1 MNTEQRIAFRKL
13 LSDCLMYMSEKGR
26 DRNEILT
33 VMQKLKDAVQNI
45 IDTELHEVYT
55 NAPTYRMNPEDEI
68 RFRQMIAL
76 TLDRISKPGTTPL
89 QVLEMI
95 NGVEDWIKI
104 KSEKAARAAIE
115 KPRLRVERKKD
126 LPN

>member
-26 DRNEILT
+26 DQNEILT
-33 VMQKLKDAVQNI
+33 VLARLESSVTNI
-45 IDTELHEVYT
+45 INTELHNVYT
-55 NAPTYRMNPEDEI
+55 NAKPFTMSAEQQV

-76 TLDRISKPGTTPL
+76 TLDKISQPGTTPL
-89 QVLEMI
+89 KVLEMI

-104 KSEKAARAAIE
+104 HSEKAARAAID
-115 KPRLRVERKKD
+115 KPRLRVDRKKD

>member
-26 DRNEILT
+26 DKNEILT
-33 VMQKLKDAVQNI
+33 VLDRLEKNVDSI
-45 IDTELHEVYT
+45 IDLELHNVYA
-55 NAPTYRMNPEDEI
+55 NAPTFAMSNEQKA

-76 TLDRISKPGTTPL
+76 TLEKISRPGTTPV

-104 KSEKAARAAIE
+104 ASERAARASID
-115 KPRLRVERKKD
+115 KPRLRVDRKKD